1 MSTVSHRYC
10 DRVPRQVDHDER
22 RQELASAAARVIAR
36 SGVAGATM
44 REVAAEAGWTT
55 GALTHHFADKRA
67 LLLFTLETSLEGRW
81 ARRQARRSL
90 DAHAALRATLID
102 ALPTDEAS
110 LLHWTVTVAFCAQA
124 SGDPELA
131 VTQRD
136 AYREFRSDVTALV
149 TASGRASGDDA
160 VHEAERLIALLDGV
174 ALQALF
180 DPATWPPS
188 RQVAVIDEALT
199 PTPSPG

>member
-1 MSTVSHRYC
+1 
-10 DRVPRQVDHDER
+10 
-22 RQELASAAARVIAR
+22 
-36 SGVAGATM
+36 M

-55 GALTHHFADKRA
+55 GALTHHFTDKRA
-67 LLLFTLETSLEGRW
+67 LLQFTLEASLEGRW
-81 ARRQARRSL
+81 ARRRARRSL
-90 DAHAALRATLID
+90 DPSAALRATLVD

-136 AYREFRSDVTALV
+136 AYREFRSDVTSLV
-149 TASGRASGDDA
+149 IASGRATGDEA

-180 DPATWPPS
+180 DPATWPPL
-188 RQVAVIDEALT
+188 RQIAVIDEALR
-199 PTPSPG
+199 PTPA